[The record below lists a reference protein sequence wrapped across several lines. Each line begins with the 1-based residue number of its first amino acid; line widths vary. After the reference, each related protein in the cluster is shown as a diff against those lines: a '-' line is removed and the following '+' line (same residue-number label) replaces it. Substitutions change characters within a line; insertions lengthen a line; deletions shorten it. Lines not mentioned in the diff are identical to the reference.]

1 MNDNNLGSRWILKNL
16 KIDTEEHGGS
26 ITQTDN
32 IEAKLNQM
40 YTGILEIDTSDDPDV
55 NTSNTN
61 FVYDNTTIFLSTMSY
76 NSNYF
81 IMLTW

>member
-1 MNDNNLGSRWILKNL
+1 
-16 KIDTEEHGGS
+16 
-26 ITQTDN
+26 
-32 IEAKLNQM
+32 M

-81 IMLTW
+81 IMLTWEGTTIIISHLSLTFTLN